1 MRALVA
7 DLRRFAVTDANVL
20 VTGETGAGK
29 DAVARALHV
38 LSGRGALPFVTIDCP
53 GIPPSLL
60 ESELFGHE
68 RGAFTDAATSRA
80 GRFEV
85 ADGGTV
91 YIDRVHELPLDL
103 QPKLLRIVELKQVE
117 RLGSA
122 LALPVKA
129 RIVASAD
136 ERAEQAVRDGT
147 FRADLY
153 HRLRVLPLRVPP
165 LRERRADLLPL
176 ARTLLAR
183 AAARTG
189 RQAPGLS
196 HDASARITSHSWPG
210 NVRELGHVLERAL
223 LASSAPTLT
232 AGDLPIDDVQS
243 PDPLDAVAADRP
255 TIDELER
262 RYIVRVLAE
271 VRGSQTKA
279 AAILGISRKALWE
292 KRRRYGME

>member
-1 MRALVA
+1 MRALLA
-7 DLRRFAVTDANVL
+7 DLRRFAATDANVL

-68 RGAFTDAATSRA
+68 RGAFTDAGTSRA
-80 GRFEV
+80 GRFE
-85 ADGGTV
+85 AAGGGTV
-91 YIDRVHELPLDL
+91 YIDRVHELPLEL

-117 RLGSA
+117 RLGTA
-122 LALPVKA
+122 TPLPVLA

-136 ERAEQAVRDGT
+136 DRVEEAVRHGA

-183 AAARTG
+183 TAARLG
-189 RQAPGLS
+189 RATPVLTADAIERIRS
-196 HDASARITSHSWPG
+196 HAWPG
-210 NVRELGHVLERAL
+210 NVRELGHVLERAVL
-223 LASSAPTLT
+223 VSSSSAL
-232 AGDLPIDDVQS
+232 AAADLPIDEVPDR
-243 PDPLDAVAADRP
+243 DPLDALAADRP
-255 TIDELER
+255 TIEELER
-262 RYIVRVLAE
+262 RYIARVLGE
-271 VRGSQTKA
+271 VRGRQTKA
-279 AAILGISRKALWE
+279 AAVLGISRKALWE